1 MGRLPRFTAV
11 KMPRIILNAV
21 AETEFSYHRYVLA
34 RAPFEALRFKY
45 LARCIEFL
53 KLFRK
58 FQFDVRE
65 RRFLYVLRRHVVLG
79 GINENGIVQLLD
91 FPCNGTYL
99 FYLRHFPARQVNAVH
114 SPFACGHELDTR
126 TERAEC
132 PRREL
137 ARHALEVHRDELA
150 RERCAGHRL

>member
-1 MGRLPRFTAV
+1 
-11 KMPRIILNAV
+11 MPRIILNSV
-21 AETEFSYHRYVLA
+21 AKAEFAYHGYILA

-45 LARCIEFL
+45 LARRIEFL

-114 SPFACGHELDTR
+114 SPFACGDELDTR
-126 TERAEC
+126 TERTEGTG
-132 PRREL
+132 RGL
-137 ARHALEVHRDELA
+137 ARHAFKIHRDEL
-150 RERCAGHRL
+150 